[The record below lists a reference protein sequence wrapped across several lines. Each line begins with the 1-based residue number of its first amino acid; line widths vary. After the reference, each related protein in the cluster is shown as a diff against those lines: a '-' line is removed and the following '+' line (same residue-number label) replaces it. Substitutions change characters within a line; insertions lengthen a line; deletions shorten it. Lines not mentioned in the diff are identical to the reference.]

1 VSGMSGAL
9 VSPTLFPFEF
19 RASPTV
25 LPEWRS
31 AVGTLPRGVGLF
43 AVLGHIQALLLL
55 VLVYP

>member
-1 VSGMSGAL
+1 VSRTPGAV

-19 RASPTV
+19 RTPPPV
-25 LPEWRS
+25 LPDWRS